1 MSAQIL
7 IVEDEPDLAA
17 ILDFHLKRE
26 GYRVSI
32 CIDGAAADEALAAGS
47 FDLALLDWQLP
58 LTSGID
64 LCKKWSTKVPIMML
78 TARDH
83 PADIVLGLECGAYD
97 YLTKPFEVPI
107 LLARVRAILRR
118 AAPVA
123 TSEKTVEAAKG
134 LQLLPD
140 QYSALL
146 DGVELSL
153 TPNEFKLLQVLLDHQ
168 GKVLTRQALMNK
180 VQGPTGV
187 VTPRTVD
194 TAVYELRK
202 KLGASSGF
210 IETVRGVGYRIQFGS

>member
-1 MSAQIL
+1 
-7 IVEDEPDLAA
+7 
-17 ILDFHLKRE
+17 
-26 GYRVSI
+26 
-32 CIDGAAADEALAAGS
+32 
-47 FDLALLDWQLP
+47 
-58 LTSGID
+58 
-64 LCKKWSTKVPIMML
+64 ML

-118 AAPVA
+118 AAPVPA
-123 TSEKTVEAAKG
+123 SDKTLDVRKG

-140 QYSALL
+140 QYSARL
-146 DGVELSL
+146 DGIELSL